1 MPEPYAAEVL
11 QLSRHPPVSQFASGD
26 GVGVGVLNCFIDSSF
41 PARQK
46 LEGICL
52 PVFGA
57 DKGCILCATCLV
69 GPAQCTIMSQTQIY

>member
-1 MPEPYAAEVL
+1 MAQPYAAEGL
-11 QLSRHPPVSQFASGD
+11 QLFWHRPVSQFASGD
-26 GVGVGVLNCFIDSSF
+26 GVRVSVLNCFIDSSF

-69 GPAQCTIMSQTQIY
+69 RPALVRLSAAS